1 MGSARLKGKV
11 LKKIYKDKT
20 ILDFIIENL
29 KKLNNKIIIATTQ
42 KTLDKK
48 IVEKAK
54 FHNVDYYCGEED
66 NVLNRF
72 IECAQKY
79 KVSDI
84 IRVTADNVFIQP
96 YFVDQIINTNKSDLD
111 YISYKIGSKNV
122 VLMHLGLFCEYVRLD
137 AIEKVASK
145 TTNKKD
151 LEHVTYNIY
160 SHPREFKIKYLEVPK
175 ELLREDIRLTIDKI
189 EDFEICMKIIK
200 YLKENGIE
208 WHYNN
213 ILDYIQ
219 KKPRILEQMKR
230 NLIEINKN

>member
-1 MGSARLKGKV
+1 MGSTRLKGKV

-20 ILDFIIENL
+20 ILDFVIENL
-29 KKLNNKIIIATTQ
+29 KKLNSKIIIATTQ
-42 KTLDKK
+42 KTLDKR

-54 FHNVDYYCGEED
+54 FHKVDYFCGDED

-72 IECAQKY
+72 IECARKY
-79 KVSDI
+79 DVSDI

-96 YFVDQIINTNKSDLD
+96 YFVDKMIRKNKSDLD

-122 VLMHLGLFCEYVRLD
+122 VLMHLGFFCEYVKLD
-137 AIEKVASK
+137 ALEKVARK

-160 SHPREFKIKYLEVPK
+160 NHPKEFKIEYLEVPK
-175 ELLREDIRLTIDKI
+175 DLRREDIRLTIDTF
-189 EDFEICMKIIK
+189 EDFKLCRKIIK
-200 YLKENGIE
+200 YLIENDIE

-213 ILDYIQ
+213 ILDYVQ
-219 KKPRILEQMKR
+219 KKSKIMEQMKKNILNINR
-230 NLIEINKN
+230 N